1 MAVNLSP
8 VGGVAAQFFTNS
20 GVILSGGKI
29 YTYAAG
35 TTTNQTTY
43 TSSNGGTAHSNP
55 IILDSAGR
63 VPSGEIWLTDGLQ
76 YKFVLKDANDVLIG
90 TYDNI
95 IGINSNFVN
104 FTNEQEIQTATAGQ
118 TVFTLT
124 TMQYQPATGSLSVF
138 VDGVNQYGPGAQY
151 AYIETSSTVVTF
163 ISGLHV
169 GASVKFTTS
178 AINASS
184 YGTAFDISYTPPF
197 TSSVATNVGDKLA
210 QTVSVKDFGA
220 VGDGTT
226 DDTAAIQAAIDSIP
240 LSVGGV
246 GGPNSPAAQG
256 GWNLYFP
263 TGVYY
268 ISNTLTVGSRRMSMH
283 GTGMIGSNSSMIK
296 MNPAYPNVNMV
307 DYSTGSL
314 DTLSIY
320 GLEFWGA
327 GAATGTGNALT
338 LGRSSQTCFDS
349 QIKNCWFTAIP
360 NACIYMDYC
369 ADMTV
374 AHCGIENAKYGIYI
388 NNIGISSGDIN
399 KFNDN
404 TFYALTLAGV
414 YVNAGTN
421 LLINDN
427 QFDACGSAN
436 DTTGAIVLNHT
447 GANAVRATAIQNNMF
462 RANYNDIVSNGNGG
476 SYSANTGVNVVNIV
490 GNTSMLAYRRF
501 AYFTDTNQ
509 ASFTDNL
516 VDTCNQSG
524 LSIAAI
530 DINGTSNGS
539 YFSGNKTPNAVP
551 APLAATY
558 GLTLGAATVN
568 SVIGDNAF
576 AGTAGSINI
585 DAGATYTNTAPLTGT
600 WTPTIGGTA
609 TYTIQE
615 GFYTKTGNQVFIKGK
630 IVINVIGTGST
641 NVISG
646 LPFVAQSATNG
657 SLGAGSV
664 YFFSGLATSVTTL
677 VPFVTNGASTIQF
690 SGLTA
695 AAATM
700 SSAVTVFG
708 SGTRI
713 DFVLTY
719 LSAT

>member
-1 MAVNLSP
+1 MSLTKASYSMITGTPVN
-8 VGGVAAQFFTNS
+8 V
-20 GVILSGGKI
+20 
-29 YTYAAG
+29 
-35 TTTNQTTY
+35 
-43 TSSNGGTAHSNP
+43 
-55 IILDSAGR
+55 
-63 VPSGEIWLTDGLQ
+63 
-76 YKFVLKDANDVLIG
+76 
-90 TYDNI
+90 
-95 IGINSNFVN
+95 
-104 FTNEQEIQTATAGQ
+104 
-118 TVFTLT
+118 
-124 TMQYQPATGSLSVF
+124 M
-138 VDGVNQYGPGAQY
+138 
-151 AYIETSSTVVTF
+151 
-163 ISGLHV
+163 
-169 GASVKFTTS
+169 
-178 AINASS
+178 
-184 YGTAFDISYTPPF
+184 
-197 TSSVATNVGDKLA
+197 
-210 QTVSVKDFGA
+210 DFGA
-220 VGDGTT
+220 TGNGTT

-263 TGVYY
+263 TGVYI

-296 MNPAYPNVNMV
+296 MNPAYPNLDMV

-327 GAATGTGNALT
+327 GAATGTGNALS
-338 LGRSSQTCFDS
+338 LGRSAQNLFDS
-349 QIKNCWFTAIP
+349 QIQNCWFTAIP
-360 NACIYMDYC
+360 NACIYMNYC
-369 ADMTV
+369 ADVTV
-374 AHCGIENAKYGIYI
+374 SYCGIENARYGVYI
-388 NNIGISSGDIN
+388 ANTSFATGDIN
-399 KFNDN
+399 RITNN
-404 TFYALTLAGV
+404 VFYADTLAGV
-414 YVNAGTN
+414 YVNGGAN
-421 LLINDN
+421 LIISNNHFNL
-427 QFDACGSAN
+427 CGSTN
-436 DTTGAIVLNHT
+436 DVTAAIVLNHT
-447 GANAVRATAIQNNMF
+447 GADSVRATSITSNSF
-462 RANYNDIVSNGNGG
+462 RANYNDIVTNGNGG
-476 SYSANTGVNVVNIV
+476 SYSSNTGVNVVNIAD
-490 GNTSMLAYRRF
+490 NISMLAYRRF
-501 AYFTDTNQ
+501 AYITDTNQ
-509 ASFTDNL
+509 VSFTGNL

-530 DINGTSNGS
+530 DINGVSNGA
-539 YFSGNKTPNAVP
+539 YFSGNKTSNAVP
-551 APLAATY
+551 APFGATY

-585 DAGATYTNTAPLTGT
+585 DVGATYTNTAPLTGT

-677 VPFVTNGASTIQF
+677 VPFVANGASTVEF
-690 SGLTA
+690 SGLA
-695 AAATM
+695 ASATTM
-700 SSAVTVFG
+700 TSAIPVFA